1 MNKTNMTKTNR
12 NQDTE
17 LARFSFNFDKTAK
30 GGESLILTTK
40 YIANGDPI
48 TESGGVYINQ
58 TLTLHSYCNS
68 ASFDLYG
75 IILTPEV
82 LRELANKLE
91 SARNSLI
98 GK

>member
-1 MNKTNMTKTNR
+1 MAKTNR

-17 LARFSFNFDKTAK
+17 LARFSFNVDKTAK
-30 GGESLILTTK
+30 SCESLILTTK

-48 TESGGVYINQ
+48 TESSGVYINQ
-58 TLTLHSYCNS
+58 TLTLHSYYNS
-68 ASFDLYG
+68 VSFNLYG
-75 IILTPEV
+75 ITITPEV